1 MTTVLRTL
9 LLAVVYCVFLNYTY
23 ICKTPQVGFS
33 WMKLGAFVTVDI
45 ISDDTQ
51 IHQYA
56 EPERIAR

>member
-1 MTTVLRTL
+1 MCT
-9 LLAVVYCVFLNYTY
+9 
-23 ICKTPQVGFS
+23 TPQVGFS